1 MNISI
6 TFKNIPSSD
15 AVKSHV
21 EKKLSKLDKMLD
33 GPAEAQV
40 VLADEKLRSIAEI
53 NLTCNKLK
61 IHASGEAEENN
72 MYAAIDSLAEKIKIQ
87 INKFKEKQKRH
98 LAGDKQSIKKEALE
112 HEVLDDTDSE

>member
-33 GPAEAQV
+33 SPAEAQV

-61 IHASGEAEENN
+61 IHASGEAEDNN
-72 MYAAIDSLAEKIKIQ
+72 MYLAIDNLAEKIRTQ
-87 INKFKEKQKRH
+87 INKFKDKQKRH
-98 LAGDKQSIKKEALE
+98 LAGDKQSIKN
-112 HEVLDDTDSE
+112 EVLDDTDIE

>member
-1 MNISI
+1 MNIAI

-21 EKKLSKLDKMLD
+21 EKKLNRLDKMLD
-33 GPAEAQV
+33 SPAEAQV

-61 IHASGEAEENN
+61 IHARGEAEDNN
-72 MYAAIDSLAEKIKIQ
+72 MYSAIDSLAEKIKTQ
-87 INKFKEKQKRH
+87 ISKFKDKQRRH
-98 LAGDKQSIKKEALE
+98 LAGDKQSIK
-112 HEVLDDTDSE
+112 HEVPVYTESE

>member
-33 GPAEAQV
+33 SPAEAQV

-61 IHASGEAEENN
+61 IHASGEAEDNN
-72 MYAAIDSLAEKIKIQ
+72 MYLAIDNLAEKIRTQ
-87 INKFKEKQKRH
+87 ISKFKDKQRRH
-98 LAGDKQSIKKEALE
+98 LAGDKQSIKN
-112 HEVLDDTDSE
+112 EVLDDTDIE

>member
-6 TFKNIPSSD
+6 TFRNIPSSD

-21 EKKLSKLDKMLD
+21 EKKLNKLDKMLD
-33 GPAEAQV
+33 APAEAQV

-61 IHASGEAEENN
+61 IYARGDAEENN
-72 MYAAIDSLAEKIKIQ
+72 MYSAIDSLAEKIKIQ
-87 INKFKEKQKRH
+87 ITKFKDKQRRH
-98 LAGDKQSIKKEALE
+98 LAGDKQSIKN
-112 HEVLDDTDSE
+112 EVLDYADSE